1 MTSVSRGDI
10 VWVTYPEPDDIPEE
24 EFDNPHPSIVVQNDT
39 KNHRLDTTVV
49 VPLST
54 SQTST
59 DALSDV
65 ELSSASEEVE
75 SDCVAKLEMLTTVSV
90 PGRIMEQSTDPD
102 VWKMGE
108 ISASKMNE
116 VETKLELVL
125 GLD

>member
-10 VWVTYPEPDDIPEE
+10 VWVTYPEPDDVPEE

-54 SQTST
+54 SQTSADT
-59 DALSDV
+59 LSDV

-90 PGRIMEQSTDPD
+90 PGRIMEESTDPD